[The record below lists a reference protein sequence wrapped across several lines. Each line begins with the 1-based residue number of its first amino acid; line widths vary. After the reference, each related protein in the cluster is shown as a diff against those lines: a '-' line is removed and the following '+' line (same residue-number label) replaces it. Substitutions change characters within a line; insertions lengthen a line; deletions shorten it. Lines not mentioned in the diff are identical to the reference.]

1 MKKLFIYFSLTGNGD
16 YVASQMENKGYV
28 IRKVEEKAKAPKSFF
43 WRVFIG
49 GFRAG
54 IMLKGKL
61 INYNN
66 DVSEYDEIVIGS
78 PVWSGLFP
86 PAINSVLAQT
96 NFEGKKVSFVFY
108 SGSGTMPKAADI
120 IKAKYPG
127 AEIVSLKDPRT
138 HELELEKLSI
148 F

>member
-16 YVASQMENKGYV
+16 YVASQMENRGYV

-49 GFRAG
+49 GYRAALL
-54 IMLKGKL
+54 LKGKL
-61 INYNN
+61 INYDN

-78 PVWSGLFP
+78 PVWNGVFP

-96 NFEGKKVSFVFY
+96 NFEGKKLSFLFY
-108 SGSGTMPKAADI
+108 SGSGEMPKVCKG
-120 IKAKYPG
+120 IKIKYPD
-127 AEIVSLKDPRT
+127 ATIVSLKEPRT
-138 HELELEKLSI
+138 HELELEKLSV